1 MPAIIAAVVGV
12 LFLCETVTAKPKPPG
27 QPKSGPGGTG
37 DYKHAKVKK
46 TSVGKGGQK
55 AWILEPADPAPAK
68 APVIIFLHGWGTWGP
83 VVYRQWSTHLVRRGN
98 IVIHP
103 KYQSTLLTLPDG
115 MTANAIT
122 GIKAALA
129 ELKKEGRVHPDETK
143 VAVVGHSLGGVI
155 AANVAAAAKKAGLPK
170 PLAVMCLQPGDP
182 KHSRF
187 GQNMAKKTGLK
198 LESILADCSTIPK
211 GTLMI
216 VSVAD
221 ADPVV
226 SDTTAKLIWKGIG
239 HLPAKDRDYVT
250 FRTDAHGS
258 PKLKA
263 RHSLP
268 SAPTTNSLID
278 FTKAGTDAHDYYGT
292 WKLLDGLTDAAFYG
306 KNRKYALGD
315 TPEQRFM
322 GKWSDGKP
330 VRELQIGFG
339 PLSLLPRKSAP
350 VLLIAAIA
358 ITAVVGIRIIRKRRR
373 RRRAKAAPSSVGDI
387 DSAPT
392 ASNGKEEKE

>member
-83 VVYRQWSTHLVRRGN
+83 VVYRRWSTHLVRRGN

-103 KYQSTLLTLPDG
+103 KYQSSHATLPSK
-115 MTANAIT
+115 MTANAIA
-122 GIKAALA
+122 GVKAALA
-129 ELKKEGRVHPDETK
+129 ELKKKGRVHPDETK
-143 VAVVGHSLGGVI
+143 VAVVGHSVGGVLAANI
-155 AANVAAAAKKAGLPK
+155 AAMAKKEGLPQ
-170 PLAVMCLQPGDP
+170 PLAVVSLQPGDP
-182 KHSRF
+182 KLSRF
-187 GQNMAKKTGLK
+187 GKNLSKLDLDIKT
-198 LESILADCSTIPK
+198 ILRDYSAIPK

-216 VSVAD
+216 VTVGD

-226 SDTTAKLIWKGIG
+226 ADDTAKLIWQGIQ
-239 HLPAKDRDYVT
+239 HLPKKDRDYIT
-250 FRTDAHGS
+250 FRSDLRGS

-263 RHSLP
+263 RHSTP
-268 SAPTTNSLID
+268 TAPTKNSLLD
-278 FTKAGTDAHDYYGT
+278 FTKAGTGAFDYYGT
-292 WKLLDGLTDAAFYG
+292 WKLLDGLTDAAFYD

-315 TPEQRFM
+315 TSEQRHM
-322 GKWSDGKP
+322 GKWSDGTP
-330 VRELQIGFG
+330 VKELEV
-339 PLSLLPRKSAP
+339 LDKS
-350 VLLIAAIA
+350 
-358 ITAVVGIRIIRKRRR
+358 
-373 RRRAKAAPSSVGDI
+373 D
-387 DSAPT
+387 
-392 ASNGKEEKE
+392 EEKKE